1 MRYSSSGD
9 TTVMRAMDAGMA
21 PSDLAWRVIGLVN
34 LYRLL
39 VAGGLF
45 VASQFDVMRAVL
57 GVERPQE
64 MVLICALY
72 FFAGVALI
80 ALRRLPMAGL
90 RLLALTHALVDSVA
104 IGFILWAAGGVVSG
118 LGILL
123 LLPIGA
129 MALLASNRDAYF
141 MAAVATLSILAQQFL
156 VQLRHGAGEN
166 QYLLA
171 GVLGA
176 VIFITA
182 LSVRPLARRLVESE
196 ALVRRRDLDLANLAQ
211 LSQYI
216 VQHLRESMV
225 VVDEEDRIRLINESA
240 AEMLGD
246 AHAWP
251 GALLGECA
259 PRLLFLLAAWRQHGE
274 AQEAGAIATAD
285 GSRLVRPHFAGLG
298 STRPCPV
305 LIFLEDTSVME
316 EKVQQFKLAAL
327 GRLSASI
334 AHEIRTP
341 VGAMSHAGQLLAES
355 TSIQQGDRRLTKI
368 IQDNA
373 ARISRIIDNVLEL
386 SRRGA
391 SKPERL
397 DLLTFIRD
405 FQTEFCATQQVATEL
420 VKIVAPAAGAAA
432 PAALLEIRVDPSQM
446 QQVLWNLCQNA
457 LTHGRTTA
465 DTASPV
471 EIRYGRLATNGRP
484 YLEVVDQGPGI
495 PMADSERI
503 FEPFFTRAPRGTG
516 LGLFLARELAQ
527 ANHATLLHEPAPRGG
542 TVFRLVFSDPARWEA

>member
-1 MRYSSSGD
+1 M
-9 TTVMRAMDAGMA
+9 
-21 PSDLAWRVIGLVN
+21 
-34 LYRLL
+34 
-39 VAGGLF
+39 
-45 VASQFDVMRAVL
+45 
-57 GVERPQE
+57 
-64 MVLICALY
+64 
-72 FFAGVALI
+72 
-80 ALRRLPMAGL
+80 
-90 RLLALTHALVDSVA
+90 
-104 IGFILWAAGGVVSG
+104 VSG

-141 MAAVATLSILAQQFL
+141 MAAVATLAILAQQIL
-156 VQLRHGAGEN
+156 VQLRHGPGDN

-176 VIFITA
+176 IIFIMA

-225 VVDEEDRIRLINESA
+225 VVDEEDRIRLINEPA

-246 AHAWP
+246 A
-251 GALLGECA
+251 
-259 PRLLFLLAAWRQHGE
+259 PRLARGAAGRMRRRACCSCWRRGDSM
-274 AQEAGAIATAD
+274 ATTQEAGAITTAD
-285 GSRLVRPHFAGLG
+285 GARLVRPHFAGLG
-298 STRPCPV
+298 SARPCPV

-355 TSIQQGDRRLTKI
+355 TSIQPEDRRLTKI

-397 DLLTFIRD
+397 DLVSLIRD
-405 FQTEFCATQQVATEL
+405 FRTEFCATD
-420 VKIVAPAAGAAA
+420 AGRDRNDADRGSCRRRAA
-432 PAALLEIRVDPSQM
+432 PAMPIEVRVDPSQM

-457 LTHGRTTA
+457 LTHGRASA
-465 DTASPV
+465 DAASPV

-527 ANHATLLHEPAPRGG
+527 ANRATLLHESGPRGG
-542 TVFRLVFSDPARWEA
+542 TVFRLVFSDPARWEADATIDTARCPPPTY